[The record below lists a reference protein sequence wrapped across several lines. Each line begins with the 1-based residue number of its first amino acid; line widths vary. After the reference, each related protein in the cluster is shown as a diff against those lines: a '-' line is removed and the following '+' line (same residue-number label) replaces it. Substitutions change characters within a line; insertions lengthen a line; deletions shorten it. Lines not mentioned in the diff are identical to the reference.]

1 MVDIY
6 FNYLIIL
13 KKKNNINYI
22 FYILLNYFEFENNNI
37 LYTLFIIIYICF
49 IIIYEKY

>member
-13 KKKNNINYI
+13 KKNNINYI
-22 FYILLNYFEFENNNI
+22 FYILLNYFEFEDSNI
-37 LYTLFIIIYICF
+37 LYTLFIIIYIF
-49 IIIYEKY
+49 FVIIYEKY